1 MHATPL
7 NEIEQRIAKNNKKIK
22 EIEKDLEENP
32 DKHSSGTYFVVFK
45 YIKIKDKLYNF
56 LILKLF

>member
-1 MHATPL
+1 M
-7 NEIEQRIAKNNKKIK
+7 NEIEQRIVKNNKKIK
-22 EIEKDLEENP
+22 EIEKDLEENT